1 MTQEIV
7 ENLKKARELLGARG
21 ENWSLGNL
29 KTNYRWDGEKWV
41 CDEENQCYC
50 SVGAVNRARHQDA
63 YGPKSS
69 DQSRISRAYDSKA
82 TPELEYLYRA
92 AQQLFAPEIISEARE
107 NAESSRMAGDVVAWI
122 NDSTPDMTEVEWPCA
137 TEEIRAKVFKPVD
150 QMFAR
155 AIEIAEEELKQ

>member
-21 ENWSLGNL
+21 ENWNLGSL
-29 KTNYRWDGEKWV
+29 KTNYRWDGERWV
-41 CDEENQCYC
+41 DAAENPCYC
-50 SVGAVNRARHQDA
+50 SVGAVNQARHQDA
-63 YGPKSS
+63 YGPKPS
-69 DQSRISRAYDSKA
+69 DISRAYDSKA
-82 TPELEYLYRA
+82 TPELEYLYQA

-122 NDSTPDMTEVEWPCA
+122 NDSTPGMTDAEWTCA
-137 TEEIRAKVFKPVD
+137 SEEIRAKVFKPVD